1 MEDREIVRLYFARSE
16 QALVETQAKYGA
28 YCYSIAYNILTNS
41 QDAEECVSD
50 TYLAAWNR
58 IPPKKPDYLGAFLG
72 RITRYLS
79 IDRWRSRRSQK
90 RGGGE
95 IALALE
101 ELGECASQKETL
113 EEMLQRK
120 QAAEA
125 LNRFLGTLPETERN
139 VLLCRYWYMDSI
151 GDIAEKTGFT
161 TSKVASMLHRTRS
174 RLRAFLEADILAMAE
189 SAAVGEPL
197 EAAANQWNGPDYNI
211 SLEQNQDSYVEY
223 EPWYP
228 LSLPDGYTLDFV
240 SDKAYGVQYYRYTH
254 PDGGSMQYAMY
265 FRMGQWG
272 LEFSGDGD
280 VRTVEIG
287 ENTGY
292 YAAGENKGSSD

>member
-28 YCYSIAYNILTNS
+28 YCYSIAYNILANS

-101 ELGECASQKETL
+101 ELGECASKKETL

-161 TSKVASMLHRTRS
+161 TSKVASMLHRARS
-174 RLRAFLEADILAMAE
+174 RLRAFLEK
-189 SAAVGEPL
+189 
-197 EAAANQWNGPDYNI
+197 EA
-211 SLEQNQDSYVEY
+211 L
-223 EPWYP
+223 
-228 LSLPDGYTLDFV
+228 L
-240 SDKAYGVQYYRYTH
+240 
-254 PDGGSMQYAMY
+254 
-265 FRMGQWG
+265 
-272 LEFSGDGD
+272 
-280 VRTVEIG
+280 
-287 ENTGY
+287 
-292 YAAGENKGSSD
+292 